1 MHTCSNQAHSIPGF
15 EIMKTQVTLIRRTYF
30 FRPIIPQN
38 NHLINPLLRNVVKWS
53 DTLKQSCSICCKIFK
68 SCLVLLRHCEVKD

>member
-15 EIMKTQVTLIRRTYF
+15 EIMKTQVTLIRRKYF

-38 NHLINPLLRNVVKWS
+38 THLINPLLRNVVKWS
-53 DTLKQSCSICCKIFK
+53 DTLNNLAAFAA
-68 SCLVLLRHCEVKD
+68 RF